1 MKSKQIV
8 LTLGYIA
15 IFCVALYFVF
25 GLLQISGRGLT
36 NMIGGPM
43 IEGMT
48 DKQREKAEK
57 DIEEVNIKLEKDLEG
72 LKEGL
77 GKAFLNA
84 DQIDGFDRFQ
94 ENLITITNY
103 SLEMQK
109 NLLLRQMIDQI
120 KKKGNMNFNDKHIQ
134 EQMNKLL
141 TMNNFKKFLEEHE
154 NIDV

>member
-25 GLLQISGRGLT
+25 GILQISGRGLT
-36 NMIGGPM
+36 GMVGGPM

-77 GKAFLNA
+77 
-84 DQIDGFDRFQ
+84 R
-94 ENLITITNY
+94 
-103 SLEMQK
+103 
-109 NLLLRQMIDQI
+109 
-120 KKKGNMNFNDKHIQ
+120 
-134 EQMNKLL
+134 
-141 TMNNFKKFLEEHE
+141 
-154 NIDV
+154 